1 MPPGA
6 CALGLFKEYGHW
18 LRFVIPEKVFNHI
31 AMAADS
37 IQRIARLTP
46 LEAVLALF
54 RSRVAAVPP
63 RRAPLTQAL
72 GAVFAED
79 AHAAER
85 PPHPIALRDGFA
97 VAAAEIADAGPYAP
111 VLLGLTACRVDVG
124 GALPSGTD
132 AVVPLNAITLHG
144 ERAEAIA
151 PIAPGD
157 GVLPPGGDA
166 APATALRRVG
176 ERLRALD
183 LAAMAA
189 ADIAEV
195 TIRSPRLA
203 LARAAAARTP
213 VLNAAHVTLSRCAA
227 QAGCAVKEASS
238 LAEALNEGQCDV
250 VIGIGGTGSGRRDD
264 AVQELARRGRVEA
277 HGIAICPG
285 ETAAFGFVGERP
297 VLLVPGRL
305 DAAFGVWLLIGRQL
319 AARLAGGS
327 IDDLP
332 ITVSLRRKVTSM
344 IGMTEVIP
352 VSCRGRMAEPLGS
365 GYLSL
370 TALTRS
376 DGWILVPAESEG
388 FAAGSEVPMNR
399 WP

>member
-1 MPPGA
+1 MT
-6 CALGLFKEYGHW
+6 
-18 LRFVIPEKVFNHI
+18 
-31 AMAADS
+31 ADS
-37 IQRIARLTP
+37 STQRIARLTS
-46 LEAVLALF
+46 LEAILAF
-54 RSRVAAVPP
+54 IQSRVAAVPP
-63 RRAPLTQAL
+63 RRTPLSQSV
-72 GAVFAED
+72 GAVLAVD
-79 AHAAER
+79 VQ
-85 PPHPIALRDGFA
+85 PPECPPRPIALRDGFA

-111 VLLGLTACRVDVG
+111 MPLTLTARRIDTG
-124 GALPSGTD
+124 DLLPRGTD
-132 AVVPLNAITLHG
+132 AVAPLDAIVLRGT
-144 ERAEAIA
+144 RAEAVA
-151 PIAPGD
+151 AVAPGD
-157 GVLPPGGDA
+157 GVLAAGGDA
-166 APATALRRVG
+166 GAATVLRRDG

-189 ADIAEV
+189 AGIAEV

-203 LARAAAARTP
+203 LARATAARTP
-213 VLNAAHVTLSRCAA
+213 VLDAAQVTLSRCAA
-227 QAGCAVKEASS
+227 KAGCAVREANS
-238 LAEALNEGQCDV
+238 LAEALSEGQCDA

-264 AVQELARRGRVEA
+264 AVQELARRGQIEA

-285 ETAAFGFVGERP
+285 ETAALGFVGNRP

-305 DAAFGVWLLIGRQL
+305 DAALAVWLLIGRQL

-332 ITVSLRRKVTSM
+332 ITASLRRKVIST

-352 VSCRGRMAEPLGS
+352 VSCSDGMAEPLGS

-376 DGWILVPAESEG
+376 DGWILVPAASEG
-388 FAAGSEVPMNR
+388 FAAGSEVTLNQ